1 MSREYPRY
9 PLVGVGAIVIKDSK
23 ILLIRR
29 GAEPN
34 RGKWSIPGGMVEP
47 GEDPDKAAL
56 RELQEETGIIGK
68 VLGLFGIYQYVERD
82 NEGRVKYHFLLLDYL
97 VEPIGGEP
105 KASSDA
111 MELRFT
117 GLNEALS
124 LDLTDT
130 ARQLI
135 MDLLD
140 SGFKPCGGGLVKYVN
155 KESRNYRTRS

>member
-9 PLVGVGAIVIKDSK
+9 PLVGVGAIVIKDDK

-29 GAEPN
+29 DAEPN

-56 RELQEETGIIGK
+56 RELQEETSIIGK
-68 VLGLFGIYQYVERD
+68 VTGLFGIYQYIERD
-82 NEGRVKYHFLLLDYL
+82 KEGRVKYHFLLLDYL
-97 VEPIGGEP
+97 IEPVGGEP
-105 KASSDA
+105 RASSDA
-111 MELRFT
+111 IELRFVD
-117 GLNEALS
+117 LRESLS

-140 SGFKPCGGGLVKYVN
+140 SGPRPCGGGLIKYVN
-155 KESRNYRTRS
+155 KVSQNR

>member
-9 PLVGVGAIVIKDSK
+9 PLVGVGSIVIKDGK

-47 GEDPDKAAL
+47 GEDPDYAAL
-56 RELQEETGIIGK
+56 RELREETGIIGK
-68 VLGLFGIYQYVERD
+68 VIGLFGIYQYLERD
-82 NEGRVKYHFLLLDYL
+82 FEGRIKYHFLLLDYL
-97 VEPIGGEP
+97 VEPIGGTP

-111 MELRFT
+111 IELRFI
-117 GLNEALS
+117 GLREALN

-130 ARQLI
+130 AKQLL
-135 MDLLD
+135 MDLLA
-140 SGFKPCGGGLVKYVN
+140 SGPRPCGGGLIKL
-155 KESRNYRTRS
+155 TH

>member
-1 MSREYPRY
+1 MGREYPRY
-9 PLVGVGAIVIKDSK
+9 PLVGVGSIVIKDGK

-47 GEDPDKAAL
+47 GEEPDKAAL
-56 RELQEETGIIGK
+56 RELWEETGIMGR

-82 NEGRVKYHFLLLDYL
+82 SVGRVRYHFLLLDYL

-105 KASSDA
+105 RASSDA
-111 MELRFT
+111 LELAFID
-117 GLNEALS
+117 LEDAQN

-135 MDLLD
+135 MDLIE
-140 SGFKPCGGGLVKYVN
+140 SGPRPCGGGLIKYVN
-155 KESRNYRTRS
+155 NVSRSP

>member
-9 PLVGVGAIVIKDSK
+9 PLVGVGAIVIKNGE

-34 RGKWSIPGGMVEP
+34 KGKWSIPGGMVEP

-56 RELQEETGIIGK
+56 RELREETGIIGR
-68 VLGLFGIYQYVERD
+68 VIGLFGIYQYIERD
-82 NEGRVKYHFLLLDYL
+82 KEGRVKYHFLLLDYL
-97 VEPIGGEP
+97 IEPISGEP
-105 KASSDA
+105 RASSDA
-111 MELRFT
+111 MELRFIE
-117 GLNEALS
+117 LKEALN

-140 SGFKPCGGGLVKYVN
+140 SGPKPCGGGLIKYVN
-155 KESRNYRTRS
+155 REFRNH